1 MPVPLRPPPPI
12 PHACPSLGSVDTPLE
27 QPMRVSRFTEEFKSD
42 ALDLVRRGNRS
53 LRQVAS
59 DLGIS
64 YWTLREWY
72 RQSEM
77 AKRKKAKAAAPSGSE
92 TAEQEL
98 QRLRR
103 ENALLRRE
111 NEQLRQ
117 DREILKKAAAFFAKE
132 SE

>member
-1 MPVPLRPPPPI
+1 MNRQGMRAL
-12 PHACPSLGSVDTPLE
+12 CPSLGSVDTPLE

-77 AKRKKAKAAAPSGSE
+77 AKRKKAKAAAPSGNE